1 MGTFGQGSIVSSSLL
16 SLVIFKDASQNALP
30 IIRDYWLEVIAHGKA
45 ILNPEIELSNNH
57 IS

>member
-1 MGTFGQGSIVSSSLL
+1 MGTSGQGSTVPSCLL

-45 ILNPEIELSNNH
+45 ILKPEIELSINQ